1 VNPTRVSWVTWIPRA
16 MTTSYDP
23 DRILA
28 EANEWR
34 EGAAAAV
41 DPAYRDECLQ
51 CAARAEDLVKR
62 SLRTLSIKEAGQPE
76 RPTRTVC

>member
-1 VNPTRVSWVTWIPRA
+1 

>member
-1 VNPTRVSWVTWIPRA
+1 

-23 DRILA
+23 DKILA
-28 EANEWR
+28 EANEWG
-34 EGAAAAV
+34 EKAAAAV

-62 SLRTLSIKEAGQPE
+62 SLSPCPSKKRSNQSGRQGRSADSWWDDW
-76 RPTRTVC
+76 